1 MRISTASVIVAA
13 LSLGTPAWV
22 QAQGAQ
28 PNAPPQAQSD
38 ETDESDQ
45 SDVVRS
51 IQIVNIKDLEPEMRS
66 QVEDVVAKTTEDD
79 LRKLRNAIDATPEV
93 VSALKAN
100 GLSSS
105 HVVAIFLENGILTLF
120 TKTA

>member
-1 MRISTASVIVAA
+1 MRISTASVIVGA

-22 QAQGAQ
+22 QAAQ

-38 ETDESDQ
+38 EDESDQ

-51 IQIVNIKDLEPEMRS
+51 IQIVDIKDLKPEVRS
-66 QVEDVVAKTTEDD
+66 QVEDVVAKTSEDD
-79 LRKLRNAIDATPEV
+79 LRKLRDAIDATPEV

-105 HVVAIFLENGILTLF
+105 HVVAIYLANGVLTLF
-120 TKTA
+120 TNTQKT

>member
-1 MRISTASVIVAA
+1 MRISTASVIVGA

-28 PNAPPQAQSD
+28 PNARPQAQSD
-38 ETDESDQ
+38 QSDESN
-45 SDVVRS
+45 VVRS
-51 IQIVNIKDLEPEMRS
+51 IQIVNIKDLKPEVRS
-66 QVEDVVAKTTEDD
+66 QVEDVVAKTSEDD
-79 LRKLRNAIDATPEV
+79 LRKLRDAIDATPEV

>member
-1 MRISTASVIVAA
+1 MRIPTASIIVAA
-13 LSLGTPAWV
+13 LSLGTPASV

-28 PNAPPQAQSD
+28 PKAPPQAQSD
-38 ETDESDQ
+38 QSDQ

-51 IQIVNIKDLEPEMRS
+51 IQIVKVKDLKPEVRS
-66 QVEDVVAKTTEDD
+66 QVEEIVAKTSEDE
-79 LRKLRNAIDATPEV
+79 LRKLRDAIDATPEV

-105 HVVAIFLENGILTLF
+105 HVVAINLEDGVLTLF
-120 TKTA
+120 TKEA